1 MSCLLSLIWIVCI
14 GAVSALAFFAA
25 GLVLC
30 ITIIGAP
37 LGKQLFKFGKL
48 AFLPFGQEV
57 ETNFFERPLANAI
70 WCLLGGLEIAIAF
83 LAISL
88 VFCVTVIG
96 VPLGLQAFKFAKLS
110 LFPFGAE
117 VG

>member
-1 MSCLLSLIWIVCI
+1 MSCLISLIWIVTI
-14 GAVSALAFFAA
+14 GAVAGLSFFAA

-30 ITIIGAP
+30 LTVIGIP
-37 LGKQLFKFGKL
+37 LGKQLFKFAKL

-57 ETNFFERPLANAI
+57 DTNFFEHPIANAI
-70 WCLLGGLEIAIAF
+70 WALLGGIEIALAF
-83 LAISL
+83 LAMGL
-88 VFCVTVIG
+88 VFCITVIG
-96 VPLGLQAFKFAKLS
+96 APLGVQAFKFAKLS